1 MNGKPVRPRG
11 EPVRVRTLFLR
22 GSECRFHCTMCDSL
36 AEYVCRVTPVGDIT
50 RQIELALSDL
60 VDHPSPPVWLK
71 LYNASNFFDPKN
83 IPVEDL
89 PTIASLVRPF
99 QRIIVECHPRLITR
113 EKLAAFQAQCQPA
126 QLEVAMGLECV
137 HPDVLRK
144 LNKQMTLEQYRD
156 AVALCLSQRATVR
169 SFVLLQP
176 PWLTQSEAMVW
187 CQASIEAARQMGVRH
202 VSVIPVRGSAGV
214 MAQLASSG
222 EFSSP
227 SAEMLENVLSHNL
240 SLADCPGYSG
250 SLGLG

>member
-1 MNGKPVRPRG
+1 MPSTEWIQHSRPNIQRPAPGQTPLGQLDEWEASTPRG

-22 GSECRFHCTMCDSL
+22 GSECRFHCTMCDLWQSTY
-36 AEYVCRVTPVGDIT
+36 AGVTPVGDIT

-137 HPDVLRK
+137 HTRRFAQAQQTNDPGTISRRCRAMFIAAAGDGAFLRAASTP
-144 LNKQMTLEQYRD
+144 LAY
-156 AVALCLSQRATVR
+156 AV
-169 SFVLLQP
+169 
-176 PWLTQSEAMVW
+176 EAMVW

-202 VSVIPVRGSAGV
+202 VSVIPGSRKRRSHGP
-214 MAQLASSG
+214 AS
-222 EFSSP
+222 
-227 SAEMLENVLSHNL
+227 VIR
-240 SLADCPGYSG
+240 
-250 SLGLG
+250 